1 MQRLCRLA
9 SGWGFMSTG
18 LLSILGLLGGRLRIT
33 SPLDGIPDLCA
44 QVTHL
49 WPRDSEMAEATEH
62 PKTSW
67 LAQQGKWARQAEEG
81 GGVGGSPSFLPGRPE
96 APRFSASAPWAE
108 ACLLLHRPNAGWNQC
123 RLLCLRSP

>member
-1 MQRLCRLA
+1 MQRLFEV
-9 SGWGFMSTG
+9 GG
-18 LLSILGLLGGRLRIT
+18 ILGLLGARLRIT
-33 SPLDGIPDLCA
+33 SSFGGIPDLCDAA

-49 WPRDSEMAEATEH
+49 WPRDSEMGRSSR
-62 PKTSW
+62 TSQD
-67 LAQQGKWARQAEEG
+67 LLVGPASKRARQAEEG
-81 GGVGGSPSFLPGRPE
+81 GGVGGSPGFLPGRPE